1 MDPIFQDG
9 IEAYA
14 KAHSSPEP
22 AYLTKVAEATQA
34 FSPDWGM
41 MVGQLEG
48 RLLKMLVAKTA
59 AAVLTCWV
67 LL

>member
-9 IEAYA
+9 IETYA

-34 FSPDWGM
+34 FLLIGDD
-41 MVGQLEG
+41 G
-48 RLLKMLVAKTA
+48 RASSRDGS
-59 AAVLTCWV
+59 
-67 LL
+67 